1 MPDREKVIRALA
13 CCLKGWRQCDQCP
26 YKPPHCGELLA
37 DATALMKDQ
46 DAAEGPRRDA
56 IIGVREPRLMTLEEV
71 TARRGEPAYLEAKSP
86 KSYSGYV
93 LIYDVQTGMGI
104 TGVRIG
110 VTRPGHVTIW
120 PAQNLYGIKWRC
132 WTSRPTDEQR
142 EATPWEA

>member
-1 MPDREKVIRALA
+1 MSDRDKVIAGLNNIHAVACGLDVDQCYLNCISIKQLRALI
-13 CCLKGWRQCDQCP
+13 D
-26 YKPPHCGELLA
+26 
-37 DATALMKDQ
+37 DATALLK
-46 DAAEGPRRDA
+46 AKA
-56 IIGVREPRLMTLEEV
+56 PRLMALEEV

-132 WTSRPTDEQR
+132 WTARPTDAQR